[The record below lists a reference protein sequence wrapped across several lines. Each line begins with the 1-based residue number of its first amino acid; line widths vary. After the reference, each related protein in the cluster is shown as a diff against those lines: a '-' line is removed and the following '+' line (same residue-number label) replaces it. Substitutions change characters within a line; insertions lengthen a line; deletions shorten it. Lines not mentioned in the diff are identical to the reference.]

1 LGAARRSGHAAGTG
15 LQDLILR
22 EYVRPLVGALQTI
35 ERYPL
40 GGLRGAELARQ
51 LRRHG
56 DEMTDAEVA
65 RTELRFL
72 AHCLLVTTHA
82 RRSFGARLAD
92 AFPQAR
98 ALRDA
103 LAPEPEDG

>member
-1 LGAARRSGHAAGTG
+1 
-15 LQDLILR
+15 
-22 EYVRPLVGALQTI
+22 
-35 ERYPL
+35 
-40 GGLRGAELARQ
+40 
-51 LRRHG
+51 
-56 DEMTDAEVA
+56 MTDAEVA

-92 AFPQAR
+92 AFPEAR